1 MSESAEYVLRT
12 AHFKTSLKK
21 DLEMTLKEVKE
32 APKAENIETQIQ
44 KPLLKLS
51 LFVSV
56 AELTW
61 HLLLAVDWQFCSG
74 QNNVY

>member
-1 MSESAEYVLRT
+1 MLGESAEYATRT

-32 APKAENIETQIQ
+32 APKAENIETQT
-44 KPLLKLS
+44 KNTSLEACS

-56 AELTW
+56 VEIDMA
-61 HLLLAVDWQFCSG
+61 LLFGS
-74 QNNVY
+74 